1 MIDKLKIT
9 PRSHDD
15 VTTFVDLEGDFDI
28 YNTVQLKKKISEL
41 VDEGYRNI
49 ICNLAQVSYV
59 DSSGIGALMVCLSL
73 LKKKNGRFI
82 LMSAYESVKKV
93 LEITKMHTFFEI
105 YDNEEQALAS
115 IYGNS

>member
-49 ICNLAQVSYV
+49 I
-59 DSSGIGALMVCLSL
+59 
-73 LKKKNGRFI
+73 
-82 LMSAYESVKKV
+82 
-93 LEITKMHTFFEI
+93 
-105 YDNEEQALAS
+105 
-115 IYGNS
+115 